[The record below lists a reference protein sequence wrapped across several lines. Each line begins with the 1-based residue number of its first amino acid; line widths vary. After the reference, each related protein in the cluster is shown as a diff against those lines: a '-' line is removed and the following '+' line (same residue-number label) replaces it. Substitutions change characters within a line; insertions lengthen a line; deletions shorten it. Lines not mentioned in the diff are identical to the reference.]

1 MTRSI
6 AWDKVTHADVLRAI
20 QEYDRQGLSGFSLRT
35 DSLPPRLMIWSGTDA
50 VTRRKQSW
58 ARLMSSPRAN
68 ALPPV
73 ISRAGG
79 KTGAVK
85 VLAKLGF
92 TIQPRQAT

>member
-20 QEYDRQGLSGFSLRT
+20 QEYDRLGRSGSSLRM
-35 DSLPPRLMIWSGTDA
+35 DSLLPRLTIWSGTDA

-58 ARLMSSPRAN
+58 ARLMSSLQPS

-73 ISRAGG
+73 ISRAGRP
-79 KTGAVK
+79 A
-85 VLAKLGF
+85 
-92 TIQPRQAT
+92 P